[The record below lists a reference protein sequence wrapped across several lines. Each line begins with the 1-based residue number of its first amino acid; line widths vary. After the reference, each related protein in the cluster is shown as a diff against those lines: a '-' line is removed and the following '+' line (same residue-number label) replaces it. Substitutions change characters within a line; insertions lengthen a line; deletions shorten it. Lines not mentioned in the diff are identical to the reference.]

1 MSSSLIQLLV
11 LAAIAVFLILKL
23 KSVLGTR
30 DGFERPRQP
39 LPPQEGADPLARRAD
54 LQVVEGG
61 PDRDITD
68 HVPDGSPAAKAL
80 AAMKLAEPGFSA
92 TEFLGGARGA
102 YEWILMA
109 FEQGKLDDIVP
120 LLSKEVYDTFQSVVD
135 ARERE
140 GLSVEASFV
149 GLRELSLQDASFDRD
164 TREAEVTVRF
174 VGELT
179 SVIRNRI
186 GEIVEGSPTE
196 VKRQRDVWTFA
207 RRMGGDDP
215 NWQLVATGE

>member
-1 MSSSLIQLLV
+1 MTPSVIQLLV

-30 DGFERPRQP
+30 DGFERPPQP
-39 LPPQEGADPLARRAD
+39 LPAQDDDRPRRRDFA
-54 LQVVEGG
+54 VIEGG

-80 AAMKLAEPGFSA
+80 AAMKIAEPGFSV

-102 YEWILMA
+102 YEWILMG
-109 FEQGKLDDIVP
+109 FEKGKLDDLVP
-120 LLSKEVYDTFQSVVD
+120 LLSKDVYDSFQTVVD
-135 ARERE
+135 AREAE
-140 GLSVEASFV
+140 GLTVEATFV
-149 GLRELSLQDASFDRD
+149 GLRELVLQEATFDRD

-174 VGELT
+174 VGEIT
-179 SVIRNRI
+179 SVIRNRA
-186 GEIVEGSPTE
+186 GEVVEGSPTE
-196 VKRQRDVWTFA
+196 IKRQRDVWTFA
-207 RRMGGDDP
+207 RRMGMDDP